1 MSVSDGRLPELFP
14 GEWGWFP
21 SPTVAASSLSHEVCR
36 EVMAFFLAHLMG
48 MGGKTRVLPGG
59 QAGRASRCPRAQ
71 GCIIRL
77 KDRRVG
83 GGGTWQSHPHP
94 LGQVDFGA
102 CISSPPQPP
111 ATATV
116 PVGLAASPGKRDLP
130 SKGPFRWEKNPKPF
144 LMGVAGCF
152 GGNGSTRWP
161 REKCPFP
168 VSQRGTMRPYKP
180 TGTSRGRSC
189 GEERPGRMSAGFA
202 VVQEVQGIHT
212 WLSVLPSETGM
223 RGIQ

>member
-1 MSVSDGRLPELFP
+1 MGACRSCSLGNGDGFHPPQWQPVAFPTRSAGRSWLFFSPSDGD
-14 GEWGWFP
+14 
-21 SPTVAASSLSHEVCR
+21 
-36 EVMAFFLAHLMG
+36 
-48 MGGKTRVLPGG
+48 GGKNQSAARWTGWKSIQVPESSGMHHPAKRPEGG
-59 QAGRASRCPRAQ
+59 
-71 GCIIRL
+71 
-77 KDRRVG
+77 G

-130 SKGPFRWEKNPKPF
+130 SKGPFRWEKKPKPF

-168 VSQRGTMRPYKP
+168 VSQRGMMRPYKP

-202 VVQEVQGIHT
+202 VVQEVQGIRT